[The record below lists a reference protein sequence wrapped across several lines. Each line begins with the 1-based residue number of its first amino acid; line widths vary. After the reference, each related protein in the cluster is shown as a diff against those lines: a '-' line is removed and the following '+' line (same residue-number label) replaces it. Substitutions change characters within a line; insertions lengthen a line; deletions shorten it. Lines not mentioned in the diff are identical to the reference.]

1 MLFREFGFVL
11 AITVT
16 ISSFVALT
24 LGPMIA
30 SRLTDLEKPA
40 RLIEFCG
47 IAPLGRLAQSVYVR
61 VLDWALA
68 VPLVVLSVCAV
79 TIAGAWVTYQMLGQ
93 ELVPQEDRGVVTI
106 WIQAP
111 DGVGL
116 PFTDRQVEQIEQILH
131 PFVEDGSVSSIFS
144 IAGRY
149 DTNRGYIEAQLQPWG
164 HRSRSEN
171 EITLQLRDALS
182 SIPGAM
188 VRISSPNSLSLRDGG
203 AGLTFALTGSEYG
216 QLAEV
221 AESFA
226 QVVEREIPQLED
238 LRVEYRATQP
248 QLSIRIDRQRAMD
261 LGVAIN
267 DLSVTVQVLVDG
279 TEVAEMSVADE
290 TIPIILES
298 AQGSVDNPSDLG
310 NLYVS
315 STDGR
320 LVPISQLISFT
331 EESVAGELDRHG
343 QRRAIEI
350 SANSSAGF
358 TLKQA
363 VEAITALAARELPG
377 NVGVVFLGEAATLDE
392 TSREIAITYAIALV
406 VVFLVLVAQFES
418 LTSAT
423 VVLLTVPMGVC
434 AAVFA
439 LALTGTTINIY
450 SQIGVLLLIGIMAK
464 NAILMVEFA
473 DQLRDRGATVLE
485 AAREASIVRLRPIA
499 MTMASTILAGLPLI
513 LGSGPGV
520 ESRAAIGWVV
530 FGGLGIAAVFTLC
543 LTPVIYSLVA
553 GLAKPRAHEG
563 ERLRTELAMAE
574 NARRDQLPGE

>member
-1 MLFREFGFVL
+1 
-11 AITVT
+11 
-16 ISSFVALT
+16 
-24 LGPMIA
+24 
-30 SRLTDLEKPA
+30 
-40 RLIEFCG
+40 
-47 IAPLGRLAQSVYVR
+47 
-61 VLDWALA
+61 
-68 VPLVVLSVCAV
+68 
-79 TIAGAWVTYQMLGQ
+79 
-93 ELVPQEDRGVVTI
+93 
-106 WIQAP
+106 
-111 DGVGL
+111 
-116 PFTDRQVEQIEQILH
+116 
-131 PFVEDGSVSSIFS
+131 
-144 IAGRY
+144 
-149 DTNRGYIEAQLQPWG
+149 
-164 HRSRSEN
+164 
-171 EITLQLRDALS
+171 
-182 SIPGAM
+182 
-188 VRISSPNSLSLRDGG
+188 
-203 AGLTFALTGSEYG
+203 
-216 QLAEV
+216 
-221 AESFA
+221 
-226 QVVEREIPQLED
+226 
-238 LRVEYRATQP
+238 
-248 QLSIRIDRQRAMD
+248 MD

-298 AQGSVDNPSDLG
+298 AQGSVVNPSDLG

-331 EESVAGELDRHG
+331 EESVASELDRHG

-350 SANSSAGF
+350 NASTSTGF

-418 LTSAT
+418 LTSAA

-485 AAREASIVRLRPIA
+485 AAREASIVRLRPIS

-574 NARRDQLPGE
+574 NATGKQSPGE